1 MNWEAEVIRKKDSL
15 IQDTQS
21 FLQIESVL
29 DEEGGTAGKPFGEK
43 VDEALQYMLKKG
55 QDEGF
60 KVKNVDGYAGH
71 IEYGEG
77 EDIVG
82 VLCHVDVVPAGDDWT
97 TPPFSADIRENKIF
111 ARGAIDDKGPTM
123 AAFYAL
129 KMLKDAGLPLSKK
142 IRIIIGTDEESD
154 WRCVDHYFKHEAMP
168 QIGFAPDADFPII
181 HAEKGIIDAIVS
193 FTYEQSEE
201 NKRYIL
207 KQFTSGMRLNMVP
220 DEARAIVAAAND
232 HDAEAL
238 KTAFAAYLAENQLT
252 GETNHTADG
261 LTFTLKGVSVHAM
274 EPANGTNAGIHMA
287 NFLCA
292 HELDERGLAF
302 TSQINALFDQDTRGQ
317 KLGIACK
324 DDISGDLTLNVG
336 TIRYS
341 QNEEAKLGLNVRYPV
356 TADGEEV
363 KKGIERI
370 KGATIEKFDDS
381 PPHHVSKDHPLV
393 KTLQRVYE
401 EQTGDPAHLIAIGGG
416 TYARSLEAGVAF
428 GPLFPGRPDCAHQ
441 KDEYIEIDDL
451 LRATALYAQA
461 MYELAK

>member
-1 MNWEAEVIRKKDSL
+1 MNWEAEVIRKKDNL

-29 DEEGGTAGKPFGEK
+29 DEEGGTAGKPFGDK

-82 VLCHVDVVPAGDDWT
+82 VLCHVDVVPAGDNWT

-207 KQFTSGMRLNMVP
+207 KQFASGMRLNMVP

-232 HDAEAL
+232 HDAESL

-370 KGATIEKFDDS
+370 KGAAIEKFDDS

>member
-29 DEEGGTAGKPFGEK
+29 DEEGGIAGKPFGEK

-238 KTAFAAYLAENQLT
+238 KTAFVAYLAENQLT

-274 EPANGTNAGIHMA
+274 EPANGINAGIHMA

>member
-1 MNWEAEVIRKKDSL
+1 MNWEAEVIRKKDNL

-29 DEEGGTAGKPFGEK
+29 DEEGGIEGKPFGEK

-232 HDAEAL
+232 HDVEAL

-370 KGATIEKFDDS
+370 KGAAIEKFDDS

-441 KDEYIEIDDL
+441 KNEYIEIDDL

>member
-82 VLCHVDVVPAGDDWT
+82 VLCHVDVVPAGDNWT

-370 KGATIEKFDDS
+370 KGAAIEKFDDS

>member
-1 MNWEAEVIRKKDSL
+1 MNWEAEVIRKKDDL

-29 DEEGGTAGKPFGEK
+29 DEEGGKEGKPFGEK
-43 VDEALQYMLKKG
+43 VDDALQYMLKKG
-55 QDEGF
+55 EDEGF
-60 KVKNVDGYAGH
+60 TVKNVDGYAGH

-82 VLCHVDVVPAGDDWT
+82 VLCHVDVVPAGDGWT

-129 KMLKDAGLPLSKK
+129 KILKDTGLQLSKK
-142 IRIIIGTDEESD
+142 IRMIIGTDEESD

-181 HAEKGIIDAIVS
+181 HAEKGIIDATLS
-193 FTYEQSEE
+193 FTYQQTA
-201 NKRYIL
+201 NHQRYTL

-220 DEARAIVAAAND
+220 DEAAATVTAAQE
-232 HDAEAL
+232 HDAEL
-238 KTAFAAYLAENQLT
+238 IKTAFEAYLADHQLS
-252 GETNHTADG
+252 GEVKSAADG
-261 LTFTLKGVSVHAM
+261 LHFTLKGVSVHAM
-274 EPANGTNAGIHMA
+274 EPAHGTNAGIHMA
-287 NFLCA
+287 NFLCG
-292 HELDERGLAF
+292 HELDEQGLSF

-324 DDISGDLTLNVG
+324 DEISGDLTLNVG
-336 TIRYS
+336 TIRYK

-356 TADGEEV
+356 TADGKDV
-363 KKGIERI
+363 KKGIESI
-370 KGATIEKFDDS
+370 KGAALLKFEDS

-401 EQTGDPAHLIAIGGG
+401 EQTGDPATLIAIGGG

>member
-1 MNWEAEVIRKKDSL
+1 MNWEAEVIRKKDDL

-29 DEEGGTAGKPFGEK
+29 DEEGGKEGKPFGEK
-43 VDEALQYMLKKG
+43 VDDALQYMLKKG
-55 QDEGF
+55 EDEGF
-60 KVKNVDGYAGH
+60 TVKNVDGYAGH

-82 VLCHVDVVPAGDDWT
+82 VLCHVDVVPAGDGWT

-129 KMLKDAGLPLSKK
+129 KILKDTGLQLSKK
-142 IRIIIGTDEESD
+142 IRMIIGTDEESD

-181 HAEKGIIDAIVS
+181 HAEKGIIDATLS
-193 FTYEQSEE
+193 FTYQQTASHQ
-201 NKRYIL
+201 RYTL

-220 DEARAIVAAAND
+220 DEAAATVTAAQE
-232 HDAEAL
+232 HDAEL
-238 KTAFAAYLAENQLT
+238 IKTAFEAYLADHQLS
-252 GETNHTADG
+252 GEVKSAADG
-261 LTFTLKGVSVHAM
+261 LHFTLKGVSVHAM
-274 EPANGTNAGIHMA
+274 EPAHGTNAGIHMA
-287 NFLCA
+287 NFLCG
-292 HELDERGLAF
+292 HELDEQGLAF

-324 DDISGDLTLNVG
+324 DEISGDLTLNVG
-336 TIRYS
+336 TIRYK
-341 QNEEAKLGLNVRYPV
+341 QNEEAKLGLNIRYPV
-356 TADGEEV
+356 TANGKDV
-363 KKGIERI
+363 KKGIESI
-370 KGATIEKFDDS
+370 KGAALLKFEDS

-401 EQTGDPAHLIAIGGG
+401 EQTGDPANLIAIGGG

>member
-1 MNWEAEVIRKKDSL
+1 MNWEAEVIRKKDDL
-15 IQDTQS
+15 IKDTQS

-29 DEEGGTAGKPFGEK
+29 DEEGGKEGQPFGEK
-43 VDEALQYMLKKG
+43 VDQALQYMLKKG
-55 QDEGF
+55 EYEGF
-60 KVKNVDGYAGH
+60 TVKNVDGYAGH

-82 VLCHVDVVPAGDDWT
+82 VLCHVDVVPAGDGWT

-129 KMLKDAGLPLSKK
+129 KMLKDTGMKLSKK
-142 IRIIIGTDEESD
+142 IRMIIGTDEESD
-154 WRCVDHYFKHEAMP
+154 WRCVDHYFKHEEMP

-181 HAEKGIIDAIVS
+181 HAEKGIVDAIVS
-193 FTYEQSEE
+193 FTYQRTEQHQ
-201 NKRYIL
+201 RYTL

-220 DEARAIVAAAND
+220 DDSTATVTAAQER
-232 HDAEAL
+232 DAESL
-238 KTAFAAYLAENQLT
+238 KTAFEAYLADNQLS
-252 GETNHTADG
+252 GEVRNVADG
-261 LTFTLKGVSVHAM
+261 LHFTLKGESVHAM
-274 EPANGTNAGIHMA
+274 EPAHGINAGIHMA
-287 NFLCA
+287 NFLCGQ
-292 HELDERGLAF
+292 ELDEDGLAF
-302 TSQINALFDQDTRGQ
+302 TSQINALFDQDTRGI

-336 TIRYS
+336 TIRYTQS
-341 QNEEAKLGLNVRYPV
+341 EEAKLGLNVRYPV
-356 TADGEEV
+356 TADGKDV
-363 KKGIERI
+363 KKGIEGI
-370 KGATIEKFDDS
+370 KGATLLKFDDS

-441 KDEYIEIDDL
+441 KEEYIEIDDL

>member
-1 MNWEAEVIRKKDSL
+1 MNWEAEVIRKKDEL
-15 IQDTQS
+15 IKDTQS

-29 DEEGGTAGKPFGEK
+29 DEDGGKEGKPFGEK
-43 VDEALQYMLKKG
+43 VDQALQFMLKKG
-55 QDEGF
+55 EDEGF
-60 KVKNVDGYAGH
+60 TVKNVDGYAGH

-82 VLCHVDVVPAGDDWT
+82 VLCHVDVVPAGDGWT

-129 KMLKDAGLPLSKK
+129 KMLKDTGMKLSKK
-142 IRIIIGTDEESD
+142 IRMIIGTDEESD

-193 FTYEQSEE
+193 FTYQHTEQHQ
-201 NKRYIL
+201 RYTL

-220 DEARAIVAAAND
+220 DEATAIVTVAQD
-232 HDAEAL
+232 QDVESL
-238 KTAFAAYLAENQLT
+238 KTAFEAYLADNQLL
-252 GETNHTADG
+252 GEVKNAANG
-261 LTFTLKGVSVHAM
+261 LQFTLKGESVHAM
-274 EPANGTNAGIHMA
+274 EPAHGTNAGIHMA
-287 NFLCA
+287 NFLSGQ
-292 HELDERGLAF
+292 ELDQDGLAF
-302 TSQINALFDQDTRGQ
+302 TSQINALFDQDTRGE

-336 TIRYS
+336 TIRYTQS
-341 QNEEAKLGLNVRYPV
+341 EEAKLGLNVRYPV
-356 TADGEEV
+356 TADGKDV
-363 KKGIERI
+363 KKGIEGI
-370 KGATIEKFDDS
+370 KGATLLKFDDS

-401 EQTGDPAHLIAIGGG
+401 EQTGNPAHLIAIGGG

>member
-1 MNWEAEVIRKKDSL
+1 MNWEAEVIRKKDDL
-15 IQDTQS
+15 IEDTQS

-29 DEEGGTAGKPFGEK
+29 DEDGGKEGKPFGEK
-43 VDEALQYMLKKG
+43 VDQALQFILKKG
-55 QDEGF
+55 EDEGF
-60 KVKNVDGYAGH
+60 TVKNVDGYAGH

-82 VLCHVDVVPAGDDWT
+82 VLCHVDVVPAGDGWT

-129 KMLKDAGLPLSKK
+129 KMLKDTGMKLSKR
-142 IRIIIGTDEESD
+142 IRMIIGTDEESD

-193 FTYEQSEE
+193 FTYQHTEQHQ
-201 NKRYIL
+201 RYTL

-220 DEARAIVAAAND
+220 DEATAIVTVAQD
-232 HDAEAL
+232 QDVESL
-238 KTAFAAYLAENQLT
+238 KTAFEAYLADNQLS
-252 GETNHTADG
+252 GEVKNAENG
-261 LTFTLKGVSVHAM
+261 LQFTLKGESVHAM
-274 EPANGTNAGIHMA
+274 EPAHGTNAGIHMA
-287 NFLCA
+287 NFLSGQ
-292 HELDERGLAF
+292 ELDQDGLAF
-302 TSQINALFDQDTRGQ
+302 TSQINALFDQDTRGK

-336 TIRYS
+336 TIRYTQS
-341 QNEEAKLGLNVRYPV
+341 EEAKLGLNVRYPV
-356 TADGEEV
+356 TADGKYV
-363 KKGIERI
+363 KKGIEGI
-370 KGATIEKFDDS
+370 KGATLLKFDDS

-401 EQTGDPAHLIAIGGG
+401 EQTGNPAHLIAIGGG

>member
-232 HDAEAL
+232 HDVEAL

-370 KGATIEKFDDS
+370 KGAAIEKFDDS
-381 PPHHVSKDHPLV
+381 PPHHVSKEHPLV

>member
-1 MNWEAEVIRKKDSL
+1 MNWEAEVIRKKDDL

-29 DEEGGTAGKPFGEK
+29 DEEGGKEGNPFGEK
-43 VDEALQYMLKKG
+43 VDDALQYMLKKG
-55 QDEGF
+55 EDEGF
-60 KVKNVDGYAGH
+60 TVKNVDGYAGH

-82 VLCHVDVVPAGDDWT
+82 VLCHVDVVPAGDGWT

-129 KMLKDAGLPLSKK
+129 KILKDTGLQLSKK
-142 IRIIIGTDEESD
+142 IRMIIGTDEESD

-181 HAEKGIIDAIVS
+181 HAEKGIIDAILS
-193 FTYEQSEE
+193 FTYQQTA
-201 NKRYIL
+201 NHQRYTL

-220 DEARAIVAAAND
+220 DEAAAIVTAAQE
-232 HDAEAL
+232 HDAEL
-238 KTAFAAYLAENQLT
+238 IKTAFEAYLADHQLS
-252 GETNHTADG
+252 GEVKSAADG
-261 LTFTLKGVSVHAM
+261 LHFTLKGVSVHAM
-274 EPANGTNAGIHMA
+274 EPAHGINAGIHMA
-287 NFLCA
+287 NFLCG
-292 HELDERGLAF
+292 HELDEQGLSF

-324 DDISGDLTLNVG
+324 DEISGDLTLNVG
-336 TIRYS
+336 TIRYK

-356 TADGEEV
+356 TADGKDV
-363 KKGIERI
+363 KKGIESI
-370 KGATIEKFDDS
+370 KGAALLKFEDS

-401 EQTGDPAHLIAIGGG
+401 EQTGDPATLIAIGGG

>member
-1 MNWEAEVIRKKDSL
+1 MNWEAEVIRKKDDL

-29 DEEGGTAGKPFGEK
+29 DEEGGKEGKPFGEK
-43 VDEALQYMLKKG
+43 VDDALQYMLKKG
-55 QDEGF
+55 EDEGF
-60 KVKNVDGYAGH
+60 TVKNVDGYAGH

-82 VLCHVDVVPAGDDWT
+82 VLCHVDVVPAGDGWT

-129 KMLKDAGLPLSKK
+129 KILKDTGLQLSKK
-142 IRIIIGTDEESD
+142 IRMIIGTDEESD

-181 HAEKGIIDAIVS
+181 HAEKGIIDATLS
-193 FTYEQSEE
+193 FTYQQTA
-201 NKRYIL
+201 NHQRYTL

-220 DEARAIVAAAND
+220 DEAAAIVTAAQE
-232 HDAEAL
+232 HDAEL
-238 KTAFAAYLAENQLT
+238 IKTAFEAYLADHQLS
-252 GETNHTADG
+252 GEVKSAVDG
-261 LTFTLKGVSVHAM
+261 LHFTLKGVSVHAM
-274 EPANGTNAGIHMA
+274 EPAHGTNAGIHMA
-287 NFLCA
+287 NFLCGL
-292 HELDERGLAF
+292 ELDEQGLAF

-324 DDISGDLTLNVG
+324 DEISGDLTLNVG
-336 TIRYS
+336 TIRYK

-356 TADGEEV
+356 TADGKDV
-363 KKGIERI
+363 KKGIESI
-370 KGATIEKFDDS
+370 KGAALLKFEDS

-401 EQTGDPAHLIAIGGG
+401 EQTGDPANLIAIGGG

>member
-1 MNWEAEVIRKKDSL
+1 MNWEAEVIRKKDNL
-15 IQDTQS
+15 IQDAQS

-356 TADGEEV
+356 TADGKEV

-370 KGATIEKFDDS
+370 KGAAIEKFDDS
-381 PPHHVSKDHPLV
+381 PSHHVSKDHPLV

>member
-1 MNWEAEVIRKKDSL
+1 MNWEAEVIRKKDNL

-220 DEARAIVAAAND
+220 DEARAIVAAANE

-238 KTAFAAYLAENQLT
+238 KTAFAVYLAENQLT
-252 GETNHTADG
+252 GETNHTAGG

-370 KGATIEKFDDS
+370 KGATIEKFDNS

>member
-238 KTAFAAYLAENQLT
+238 KMAFAAYLAENQLT

>member
-1 MNWEAEVIRKKDSL
+1 MNWEAEVIRKKDDL

-29 DEEGGTAGKPFGEK
+29 DEEGGKEGKPFGEK
-43 VDEALQYMLKKG
+43 VDDALQYMLKKG
-55 QDEGF
+55 EDEGF
-60 KVKNVDGYAGH
+60 TVKNVDGYAGH

-82 VLCHVDVVPAGDDWT
+82 VLCHVDVVPAGDGWT

-129 KMLKDAGLPLSKK
+129 KILKDTGLQLSKK
-142 IRIIIGTDEESD
+142 IRMIIGTDEESD

-181 HAEKGIIDAIVS
+181 HAEKGIIDATLS
-193 FTYEQSEE
+193 FTYQQTA
-201 NKRYIL
+201 NHQRYTL

-220 DEARAIVAAAND
+220 DEAAAIVTAAQE
-232 HDAEAL
+232 HDAEL
-238 KTAFAAYLAENQLT
+238 IKTAFEAYLADHQLS
-252 GETNHTADG
+252 GEVKSAADG
-261 LTFTLKGVSVHAM
+261 LHFTLKGVSVHAM
-274 EPANGTNAGIHMA
+274 EPAHGTNAGIHMA
-287 NFLCA
+287 NFLCG
-292 HELDERGLAF
+292 HELDEQGLSF
-302 TSQINALFDQDTRGQ
+302 TSQINALFDLDTRGQ

-324 DDISGDLTLNVG
+324 DEISGDLTLNVG
-336 TIRYS
+336 TIRYK

-356 TADGEEV
+356 TADGKDV
-363 KKGIERI
+363 KKGIESI
-370 KGATIEKFDDS
+370 KGAALLKFEDS

-401 EQTGDPAHLIAIGGG
+401 EQTGDPATLIAIGGG